1 MKHKAQSA
9 IWAENLREI
18 GWRATAWPHTL
29 PGVTKAKT
37 HRTGANVALT
47 LVAIELGVMFVGA
60 ILPTPLYPLYRKAFG
75 LSGVTLTLIYAVYV
89 LGNLVALLFF
99 GRLADQIGRRNA
111 SLPAVAVGIAGAL
124 TFAFA
129 TGTAWLFVARALSG
143 FCTGLAA
150 GAATAWIAE
159 LYAGRVAGA
168 AARIAAAANFFGCAA
183 GPLLG
188 GVLAQFA
195 PAPLRLPFYVYLVLL
210 FASAAG
216 ICFVPETVRDRVRL
230 AEVAL
235 KPRIGIPPN
244 IRLQFL
250 APAVT
255 GFATFSLIGFYS
267 ALIPNLLADSLHQS
281 APLVAGIVVCGL
293 FGVAA
298 VTILSTGRLPSQ
310 TTMLT
315 ALVLLPPAVWLLVGA
330 QVARSLPLLL
340 AAAALGGIAGG
351 LGYRGSLEVVN
362 RIAPAERRSE
372 TVSSYL
378 IALFAGNSVPVIGI
392 GLLSAHVGALA
403 AHIIFAAVITML
415 AGLAF
420 WTGVKFAPKH

>member
-1 MKHKAQSA
+1 M
-9 IWAENLREI
+9 
-18 GWRATAWPHTL
+18 
-29 PGVTKAKT
+29 TKAKS
-37 HRTGANVALT
+37 HRIGANLALS
-47 LVAIELGVMFVGA
+47 LVGIELGVMFVGA
-60 ILPTPLYPLYRKAFG
+60 ILPTPLYPLFREAFG
-75 LSGVTLTLIYAVYV
+75 FSGVTLTLIYSVYV

-111 SLPAVAVGIAGAL
+111 SLPAIAVGIAGAL
-124 TFAFA
+124 AFAFA
-129 TGTAWLFVARALSG
+129 TGTPWLFVARALSG

-159 LYAGRVAGA
+159 LYTGRVQGG

-188 GVLAQFA
+188 GLLAQFA
-195 PAPLRLPFYVYLVLL
+195 PAPLRLPFFVYLVLL
-210 FASAAG
+210 CASAVG
-216 ICFVPETVRDRVRL
+216 ICFVPETVRKRVRL
-230 AEVAL
+230 ADVAL

-250 APAVT
+250 SPAVT

-267 ALIPNLLADSLHQS
+267 ALIPNLLAESLHQT
-281 APLVAGIVVCGL
+281 APLVSGIVVCAL
-293 FGVAA
+293 FTVAA
-298 VTILSTGRLPSQ
+298 VTILTSGRLPSQ
-310 TTMLT
+310 AAMLT

-340 AAAALGGIAGG
+340 VAAALGGMAGG

-362 RIAPAERRSE
+362 RIAPADRRSE

-392 GLLSAHVGALA
+392 GLLSADLGPLN
-403 AHIIFAAVITML
+403 AHIIFATVIAAL

-420 WTGVKFAPKH
+420 WTGLKFAPKQ

>member
-1 MKHKAQSA
+1 M
-9 IWAENLREI
+9 
-18 GWRATAWPHTL
+18 
-29 PGVTKAKT
+29 
-37 HRTGANVALT
+37 
-47 LVAIELGVMFVGA
+47 
-60 ILPTPLYPLYRKAFG
+60 
-75 LSGVTLTLIYAVYV
+75 
-89 LGNLVALLFF
+89 
-99 GRLADQIGRRNA
+99 
-111 SLPAVAVGIAGAL
+111 
-124 TFAFA
+124 
-129 TGTAWLFVARALSG
+129 ARALSG

-159 LYAGRVAGA
+159 LYTGRAQGA

-188 GVLAQFA
+188 GLLAQFA

-210 FASAAG
+210 CASAVG
-216 ICFVPETVRDRVRL
+216 ICFVPETVRDRIRL
-230 AEVAL
+230 AAVTL

-250 APAVT
+250 SPAVT

-267 ALIPNLLADSLHQS
+267 ALIPNLLGESLHQT

-293 FGVAA
+293 FSVAA
-298 VTILSTGRLPSQ
+298 VAILTTGWLPSQ
-310 TTMLT
+310 ATMLT

-330 QVARSLPLLL
+330 QMARSLPLLL
-340 AAAALGGIAGG
+340 IAAALGGIAGG

-362 RIAPAERRSE
+362 RIAPADRRSE

-378 IALFAGNSVPVIGI
+378 IALFAGNSVPVIGV
-392 GLLSAHVGALA
+392 GLLSAELGPLT
-403 AHIIFAAVITML
+403 AHIIFAAVITVL

-420 WTGVKFAPKH
+420 WTGVKFAPKQ

>member
-1 MKHKAQSA
+1 M
-9 IWAENLREI
+9 
-18 GWRATAWPHTL
+18 
-29 PGVTKAKT
+29 
-37 HRTGANVALT
+37 TGAKPYRPRAGNALA

-60 ILPTPLYPLYRKAFG
+60 ILPTPLYPLYRQAFG
-75 LSGVTLTLIYAVYV
+75 FSGVTLTLIYAVYV
-89 LGNLVALLFF
+89 LGNLVALLLF

-111 SLPAVAVGIAGAL
+111 SLPAIAVGICGAL

-129 TGTAWLFVARALSG
+129 AGTPWLFVARALSG

-188 GVLAQFA
+188 GLLAQFA
-195 PAPLRLPFYVYLVLL
+195 FAPLQLPFYVYLVLL
-210 FASAAG
+210 GLSALGVCFA
-216 ICFVPETVRDRVRL
+216 PETVRDRVRL

-244 IRLQFL
+244 VRLQFL
-250 APAVT
+250 SPAVT

-267 ALIPNLLADSLHQS
+267 ALIPNLLGESLHQT
-281 APLVAGIVVCGL
+281 APVIAGIVVCEL
-293 FGVAA
+293 FSVAA
-298 VTILSTGRLPSQ
+298 VAILITGRLPSQ
-310 TTMLT
+310 ATMLT

-340 AAAALGGIAGG
+340 GAAALGGIAGG

-362 RIAPAERRSE
+362 RIAPADRRSE

-392 GLLSAHVGALA
+392 GFLSAHTDSLT
-403 AHIIFAAVITML
+403 AHVIFAAVITAL
-415 AGLAF
+415 AGIAF
-420 WTGVKFAPKH
+420 WTGIKFAPKP

>member
-1 MKHKAQSA
+1 MARDDA
-9 IWAENLREI
+9 A
-18 GWRATAWPHTL
+18 AYVAV
-29 PGVTKAKT
+29 VTKVKSP
-37 HRTGANVALT
+37 HIRTNLALT
-47 LVAIELGVMFVGA
+47 LVAIELGVMFIGA

-75 LSGVTLTLIYAVYV
+75 FSGVMLTLIYAVYV
-89 LGNLVALLFF
+89 LGNLVALLLF

-111 SLPAVAVGIAGAL
+111 SLPAIAVGIGGAL
-124 TFAFA
+124 VFAFA
-129 TGTAWLFVARALSG
+129 TGTPWLFVARALSG

-159 LYAGRVAGA
+159 LYSGRVASA

-188 GVLAQFA
+188 GLLAQFA

-210 FASAAG
+210 CASAAG
-216 ICFVPETVRDRVRL
+216 ICFVPETMRDRLRL

-235 KPRIGIPPN
+235 KPRIGIPSN

-250 APAVT
+250 SPAVT

-298 VTILSTGRLPSQ
+298 VTILTTGRMPSQ

-340 AAAALGGIAGG
+340 GAAALGGIAGG

-362 RIAPAERRSE
+362 RIAPADRRSE

-392 GLLSAHVGALA
+392 GFLSADLGPLNAQVFFAVVITALA
-403 AHIIFAAVITML
+403 R
-415 AGLAF
+415 LAF
-420 WTGVKFAPKH
+420 WTGAKFAPKQ

>member
-1 MKHKAQSA
+1 VARDDA
-9 IWAENLREI
+9 A
-18 GWRATAWPHTL
+18 AYVAV
-29 PGVTKAKT
+29 VTKVKSP
-37 HRTGANVALT
+37 HIRTNLALT
-47 LVAIELGVMFVGA
+47 LVAIELGVTFIGA
-60 ILPTPLYPLYRKAFG
+60 ILPTPLYPLYREAFG
-75 LSGVTLTLIYAVYV
+75 FSGVMLTLIYAVYV
-89 LGNLVALLFF
+89 LGNLVALLLF

-111 SLPAVAVGIAGAL
+111 SLPAIAVGIGGAL
-124 TFAFA
+124 VFAFA
-129 TGTAWLFVARALSG
+129 TGTPWLFVARALSG

-159 LYAGRVAGA
+159 LYSGRVAAA

-188 GVLAQFA
+188 GLLAQFA

-210 FASAAG
+210 CASAAG
-216 ICFVPETVRDRVRL
+216 ICFVPETMRDRLRL

-235 KPRIGIPPN
+235 KPRIGIPSN

-250 APAVT
+250 SPAVT

-298 VTILSTGRLPSQ
+298 VTILTTGRMPSQ
-310 TTMLT
+310 STMLT

-330 QVARSLPLLL
+330 QLARSLPLLL
-340 AAAALGGIAGG
+340 GAAALGGIAGG

-362 RIAPAERRSE
+362 RIAPADRRSE

-392 GLLSAHVGALA
+392 GFLSADLGPLNAQV
-403 AHIIFAAVITML
+403 IFAVVITAL

-420 WTGVKFAPKH
+420 WTGAKFAPKQ